1 MNSTDFKE
9 LDIESKVKYVN
20 ELLQQ
25 GDSVDNIRINLG
37 VGKNYIGNTFKEDGY
52 KLNRNINQYIKGDN
66 VVTNTTNVVKKPNK
80 KVSKESNKVNNINT
94 SDDRIKVLEG
104 QIKDLQKQINL
115 INNRLDNNSI
125 TTNVVTDTTS
135 IIHSD
140 IDKLRNTDT
149 TSSHYRI
156 YKDIQEEFKAFC
168 KEHKQYKVQD
178 IISSALKEY
187 LDKYNK

>member
-9 LDIESKVKYVN
+9 LDIESKVK
-20 ELLQQ
+20 
-25 GDSVDNIRINLG
+25 S
-37 VGKNYIGNTFKEDGY
+37 
-52 KLNRNINQYIKGDN
+52 
-66 VVTNTTNVVKKPNK
+66 NVVKKPNK

-125 TTNVVTDTTS
+125 TTNVVIDTTS
-135 IIHSD
+135 IIHSS
-140 IDKLRNTDT
+140 IDSYDRNDT

-156 YKDIQEEFKAFC
+156 YTDIQEEFKKFC
-168 KEHKQYKVQD
+168 KDNRQYKVQD
-178 IISSALKEY
+178 IISSAIREY

>member
-1 MNSTDFKE
+1 MSGNEFKD

-25 GDSVDNIRINLG
+25 GGSVDNIRTTLG
-37 VGKNYIGNTFKEDGY
+37 IGKNYIANTFAKDGY
-52 KLNRNINQYIKGDN
+52 KLNRNINQYIKCDN
-66 VVTNTTNVVKKPNK
+66 VVTNTTNVVKQNIKPSEPK
-80 KVSKESNKVNNINT
+80 KETNNINT
-94 SDDRIKVLEG
+94 KDSYYKALEW

-178 IISSALKEY
+178 IISSAIKEY

>member
-25 GDSVDNIRINLG
+25 GDSVDNIRTTLG
-37 VGKNYIGNTFKEDGY
+37 IGKNYIANTFAKDGY
-52 KLNRNINQYIKGDN
+52 KLNRNINQYIKCDN
-66 VVTNTTNVVKKPNK
+66 VVTNTTNVVKQNIKPSEPK
-80 KVSKESNKVNNINT
+80 KETNNINT
-94 SDDRIKVLEG
+94 KDSYYKALEW

-135 IIHSD
+135 IIHSS
-140 IDKLRNTDT
+140 IDSYDRNDT

-156 YKDIQEEFKAFC
+156 YTDIQEEFKKFC
-168 KEHKQYKVQD
+168 KDNRQYKVQD
-178 IISSALKEY
+178 IISSAIKEY

>member
-1 MNSTDFKE
+1 MSGNEFKG

-25 GDSVDNIRINLG
+25 GDSVDNIRTTLG
-37 VGKNYIGNTFKEDGY
+37 IGKNYIANKFGKGGY
-52 KLNRNINQYIKGDN
+52 KLNRNINQYIKNDT
-66 VVTNTTNVVKKPNK
+66 VVTDTTNVVKKPNK
-80 KVSKESNKVNNINT
+80 KVSKQSNKVNNINT
-94 SDDRIKVLEG
+94 SDDRIKVLER
-104 QIKDLQKQINL
+104 QIKDLQSQINI
-115 INNRLDNNSI
+115 INDMLNKNNA
-125 TTNVVTDTTS
+125 TNVVIDTTS
-135 IIHSD
+135 FIHSD

-178 IISSALKEY
+178 IISSAIKEY

>member
-1 MNSTDFKE
+1 MNSTDFKK

-25 GDSVDNIRINLG
+25 GDSVDNIRTTLG
-37 VGKNYIGNTFKEDGY
+37 IGKNYIANTFAKGGY
-52 KLNRNINQYIKGDN
+52 KLNINQYIKCDD
-66 VVTNTTNVVKKPNK
+66 VVTNTTNVVKQNIKPSEPK
-80 KVSKESNKVNNINT
+80 KETNNINT
-94 SDDRIKVLEG
+94 KDSYYKALEG

-178 IISSALKEY
+178 IISSAIREY

>member
-1 MNSTDFKE
+1 MSGNEFKG

-37 VGKNYIGNTFKEDGY
+37 VGKNYIGNTFKEEGY
-52 KLNRNINQYIKGDN
+52 KLNRNINQYIKNDT
-66 VVTNTTNVVKKPNK
+66 VVTDTTNVVKKPNK
-80 KVSKESNKVNNINT
+80 KVSKQSNKVNNINT
-94 SDDRIKVLEG
+94 SDDRIKVLER
-104 QIKDLQKQINL
+104 QIKDLQSQINI
-115 INNRLDNNSI
+115 INDMLNKNNA
-125 TTNVVTDTTS
+125 TNVVIDTTS
-135 IIHSD
+135 FIHSD

-178 IISSALKEY
+178 IISSAIKEY

>member
-9 LDIESKVKYVN
+9 LDIEYKVKYVN

-37 VGKNYIGNTFKEDGY
+37 VGKNYIGNTFKGHGY
-52 KLNRNINQYIKGDN
+52 KLNRNINQYIKNDD
-66 VVTNTTNVVKKPNK
+66 VVTYTTNVVKKPNK
-80 KVSKESNKVNNINT
+80 KVSKQSNEVNNINT
-94 SDDRIKVLEG
+94 KDSYYKALEG

-135 IIHSD
+135 IIHSS
-140 IDKLRNTDT
+140 ID
-149 TSSHYRI
+149 S
-156 YKDIQEEFKAFC
+156 
-168 KEHKQYKVQD
+168 YKV
-178 IISSALKEY
+178 L
-187 LDKYNK
+187 

>member
-1 MNSTDFKE
+1 MSGNEFKD

-25 GDSVDNIRINLG
+25 GDSVDNIRTTLG
-37 VGKNYIGNTFKEDGY
+37 IGKNYIANTFAKGGY
-52 KLNRNINQYIKGDN
+52 KLNRNINQYIKCDDD
-66 VVTNTTNVVKKPNK
+66 
-80 KVSKESNKVNNINT
+80 INT
-94 SDDRIKVLEG
+94 KDSYYKALEG

-135 IIHSD
+135 IIHSS
-140 IDKLRNTDT
+140 IDSYDRNDT
-149 TSSHYRI
+149 KSSHYRI
-156 YKDIQEEFKAFC
+156 YTDIQEEFKKFC
-168 KEHKQYKVQD
+168 KDNRQYKVQD
-178 IISSALKEY
+178 IISSAIKEY

>member
-1 MNSTDFKE
+1 MSGNEFKE

-25 GDSVDNIRINLG
+25 GDSVDNIRTTLG
-37 VGKNYIGNTFKEDGY
+37 IGKNYIANTFAKDGY
-52 KLNRNINQYIKGDN
+52 KLNRNINQYIKCDD
-66 VVTNTTNVVKKPNK
+66 VVTNTTNVVKQNIKPSEPK
-80 KVSKESNKVNNINT
+80 KETNNINT
-94 SDDRIKVLEG
+94 KDSYYKALEW

-156 YKDIQEEFKAFC
+156 YTDIQEEFKKFC
-168 KEHKQYKVQD
+168 KDNRQYKVQD

>member
-25 GDSVDNIRINLG
+25 GDSVDNIRTTLG
-37 VGKNYIGNTFKEDGY
+37 IGKNYIADKFGKGGY
-52 KLNRNINQYIKGDN
+52 KLNRNINQYIKCDD
-66 VVTNTTNVVKKPNK
+66 VVTNTTNVVKQNIKPSETK
-80 KVSKESNKVNNINT
+80 KETNNINT
-94 SDDRIKVLEG
+94 KDSYYKALEG

-135 IIHSD
+135 IIHSS
-140 IDKLRNTDT
+140 IDSYDRNDT

-156 YKDIQEEFKAFC
+156 YTDIQEEFKKFC
-168 KEHKQYKVQD
+168 KDNRQYKVQD
-178 IISSALKEY
+178 IISSAIKEY

>member
-25 GDSVDNIRINLG
+25 GDSVDNIRTTLG
-37 VGKNYIGNTFKEDGY
+37 IGKNYIADKFGKGGY
-52 KLNRNINQYIKGDN
+52 KLNRNINQYIKCDD
-66 VVTNTTNVVKKPNK
+66 VVTNTTNVVKQNIKPSEPK
-80 KVSKESNKVNNINT
+80 KETNNINT
-94 SDDRIKVLEG
+94 KDSYYKALEG

-178 IISSALKEY
+178 IISSAIKEY

>member
-9 LDIESKVKYVN
+9 FDIESKVKYVN

-25 GDSVDNIRINLG
+25 GDSVDNIRTTLG
-37 VGKNYIGNTFKEDGY
+37 IGKNYIANKFGKGGY

-66 VVTNTTNVVKKPNK
+66 VVTNTTNVVKKLNK

-94 SDDRIKVLEG
+94 SDDRIKVLER
-104 QIKDLQKQINL
+104 QIKDLQSQINI
-115 INNRLDNNSI
+115 INDMLNKNNA
-125 TTNVVTDTTS
+125 TNVVIDTTS
-135 IIHSD
+135 IIHSS
-140 IDKLRNTDT
+140 IDSYDRNDT
-149 TSSHYRI
+149 KSSHYRI
-156 YKDIQEEFKAFC
+156 YTDIQEEFKAFC

-178 IISSALKEY
+178 IISSAIKEY

>member
-1 MNSTDFKE
+1 MSGNEFKG

-25 GDSVDNIRINLG
+25 GDSVDNIRTTLG
-37 VGKNYIGNTFKEDGY
+37 IGKNYIANKFGKGGY

-80 KVSKESNKVNNINT
+80 KVSKQSNKVNNINT
-94 SDDRIKVLEG
+94 SDDRIKVLER
-104 QIKDLQKQINL
+104 QIKDLQSQINI
-115 INNRLDNNSI
+115 INDMLNKNNA
-125 TTNVVTDTTS
+125 TNVVIDTTS
-135 IIHSD
+135 IIHSS
-140 IDKLRNTDT
+140 IDSYDRNDT
-149 TSSHYRI
+149 KSSHYRI
-156 YKDIQEEFKAFC
+156 YTDIQEEFKAFC

-178 IISSALKEY
+178 IISSAIKEY

>member
-1 MNSTDFKE
+1 MSGNEFKD
-9 LDIESKVKYVN
+9 LDIESKVNYIN
-20 ELLQQ
+20 TLLEQ

-37 VGKNYIGNTFKEDGY
+37 VGKNYIGNTFQKNGY
-52 KLNRNINQYIKGDN
+52 KLNRNINQYVKDDT
-66 VVTNTTNVVKKPNK
+66 VVIDTTNVVKKSNK
-80 KVSKESNKVNNINT
+80 KVSKQSNEVNNINT
-94 SDDRIKVLEG
+94 SDDRIKVLER
-104 QIKDLQKQINL
+104 QIKDLQSQINI
-115 INNRLDNNSI
+115 INDILNKNNA
-125 TTNVVTDTTS
+125 TNVVIDTTS
-135 IIHSD
+135 FIHSD

-178 IISSALKEY
+178 IISSAIKEY

>member
-25 GDSVDNIRINLG
+25 GGSVDNIRTTLG
-37 VGKNYIGNTFKEDGY
+37 IGKNYIANTFAKDGY
-52 KLNRNINQYIKGDN
+52 KLNRNINQYIKCDN
-66 VVTNTTNVVKKPNK
+66 VVTNTTNIVKQNIKPSEPK
-80 KVSKESNKVNNINT
+80 KETNNINT
-94 SDDRIKVLEG
+94 KDSYYKALEG
-104 QIKDLQKQINL
+104 QIKDIQKQINL

-178 IISSALKEY
+178 IISSAIKEY

>member
-1 MNSTDFKE
+1 MNSTDFKK

-25 GDSVDNIRINLG
+25 GDSVDNIRTTLG
-37 VGKNYIGNTFKEDGY
+37 IGKNYISNTFGKDGY
-52 KLNRNINQYIKGDN
+52 KLNRNINQYIKCDD
-66 VVTNTTNVVKKPNK
+66 VVTNTTNVVKQNIKPSEPK
-80 KVSKESNKVNNINT
+80 KETNNINT
-94 SDDRIKVLEG
+94 KDSYYKALEG

-135 IIHSD
+135 IIHSS
-140 IDKLRNTDT
+140 IDSYDRNDT

-156 YKDIQEEFKAFC
+156 YTDIQEEFKKFC
-168 KEHKQYKVQD
+168 KDNRQYKVQD
-178 IISSALKEY
+178 IISSAIREY

>member
-9 LDIESKVKYVN
+9 LDIEYKVKYVN

-37 VGKNYIGNTFKEDGY
+37 VGKNYIGNTFKGHGY
-52 KLNRNINQYIKGDN
+52 KLNRNINQYIKNDD
-66 VVTNTTNVVKKPNK
+66 VVTYTTNVVKKPNK
-80 KVSKESNKVNNINT
+80 KVSKQSNEVNNINT
-94 SDDRIKVLEG
+94 KDSYYKALEG

-135 IIHSD
+135 IIHSS
-140 IDKLRNTDT
+140 IDSYDRNDT

-156 YKDIQEEFKAFC
+156 YTDIQEEFKKFC
-168 KEHKQYKVQD
+168 KDNRQYKVQD
-178 IISSALKEY
+178 IISSAIKEY

>member
-25 GDSVDNIRINLG
+25 GDSVDNIRTTLG
-37 VGKNYIGNTFKEDGY
+37 IGKNYIANTFAKGGY
-52 KLNRNINQYIKGDN
+52 KLNRNINQYIKCDD
-66 VVTNTTNVVKKPNK
+66 VVTNTTNVVKQNIKPSEPK
-80 KVSKESNKVNNINT
+80 KETNNINT
-94 SDDRIKVLEG
+94 KDSYYKALEG

-135 IIHSD
+135 IIHSS
-140 IDKLRNTDT
+140 IDSYDRNDT

-156 YKDIQEEFKAFC
+156 YTDIQEEFKKFC
-168 KEHKQYKVQD
+168 KDNRQYKVQD
-178 IISSALKEY
+178 IISSAIREY

>member
-1 MNSTDFKE
+1 MSGNEFKG

-25 GDSVDNIRINLG
+25 GDSVDNIRTTLG
-37 VGKNYIGNTFKEDGY
+37 IGKNYIANTFAKGGY

-80 KVSKESNKVNNINT
+80 KVSKQSNEVNNINT
-94 SDDRIKVLEG
+94 SDDRIKVLER

-125 TTNVVTDTTS
+125 TTNVVIDTTS
-135 IIHSD
+135 FIHSD

-178 IISSALKEY
+178 IISSAIKEY

>member
-1 MNSTDFKE
+1 MSGNEFKG

-25 GDSVDNIRINLG
+25 GDSVDNIRTTLG
-37 VGKNYIGNTFKEDGY
+37 IGKNYIANTFGKGGY

-80 KVSKESNKVNNINT
+80 KVSKQSNEVNNINT
-94 SDDRIKVLEG
+94 SDDRIKVLER
-104 QIKDLQKQINL
+104 QIKDLQSQINI
-115 INNRLDNNSI
+115 INDMLNKNNA
-125 TTNVVTDTTS
+125 TNVVIDTTS
-135 IIHSD
+135 IIHSS
-140 IDKLRNTDT
+140 IDSYDRNDT
-149 TSSHYRI
+149 KSSHYRI
-156 YKDIQEEFKAFC
+156 YTDIQEEFKAFC

-178 IISSALKEY
+178 IISSAIKEY

>member
-1 MNSTDFKE
+1 MNSTDFKA
-9 LDIESKVKYVN
+9 LDIEYKVKYVN

-37 VGKNYIGNTFKEDGY
+37 VGKNYIGNTFKDQGY
-52 KLNRNINQYIKGDN
+52 KLNRNINQYIKNDT
-66 VVTNTTNVVKKPNK
+66 VVTDTTNVVKKPNK
-80 KVSKESNKVNNINT
+80 KVSKQSNKVNNINT
-94 SDDRIKVLEG
+94 SDDRIKVLER
-104 QIKDLQKQINL
+104 QIKDLQSQINI
-115 INNRLDNNSI
+115 INDMLNKNNA
-125 TTNVVTDTTS
+125 TNVVIDTTS
-135 IIHSD
+135 FIHSD

-178 IISSALKEY
+178 IISSAIKEY

>member
-1 MNSTDFKE
+1 MSGNEFKD
-9 LDIESKVKYVN
+9 LDIESKVNYVN
-20 ELLQQ
+20 TLLEQ
-25 GDSVDNIRINLG
+25 GNTVETICKNMG
-37 VGKNYIGNTFKEDGY
+37 KGKNFIRNTLKDYGY
-52 KLNRNINQYIKGDN
+52 SLNKSINQYIKDDT
-66 VVTNTTNVVKKPNK
+66 VVTDTTNVVKKSNK
-80 KVSKESNKVNNINT
+80 KVSKQSNVVNNINT

-135 IIHSD
+135 IIHSS
-140 IDKLRNTDT
+140 IDSYDRNDT
-149 TSSHYRI
+149 KSSHYRI
-156 YKDIQEEFKAFC
+156 YTDIQEEFKAFC

-178 IISSALKEY
+178 IISSAIKEY

>member
-1 MNSTDFKE
+1 MNSTDFKA
-9 LDIESKVKYVN
+9 LDIEYKVKYVN

-37 VGKNYIGNTFKEDGY
+37 VGKNYIGNTLKEQGY
-52 KLNRNINQYIKGDN
+52 KLNRNINQYIKNDT
-66 VVTNTTNVVKKPNK
+66 VVTDTTNVVKKPNK
-80 KVSKESNKVNNINT
+80 KVSKQSNKVNNINT
-94 SDDRIKVLEG
+94 SDDRIKVLER
-104 QIKDLQKQINL
+104 QIKDLQSQINI
-115 INNRLDNNSI
+115 INDMLNKNNA
-125 TTNVVTDTTS
+125 TNVVIDTTS
-135 IIHSD
+135 FIHSD

-178 IISSALKEY
+178 IISSAIKEY

>member
-1 MNSTDFKE
+1 MSGNEFKD
-9 LDIESKVKYVN
+9 LDIEFQVKYVN

-25 GDSVDNIRINLG
+25 GDSVDNIRTTLG
-37 VGKNYIGNTFKEDGY
+37 IGKNYIANKFGKGGY

-80 KVSKESNKVNNINT
+80 KVSKQSNEVNNINT
-94 SDDRIKVLEG
+94 SDDRIKVLER
-104 QIKDLQKQINL
+104 QIKDLQSQINI
-115 INNRLDNNSI
+115 INDMLNKNNA
-125 TTNVVTDTTS
+125 TNVVIDTTS
-135 IIHSD
+135 FIHSD

-178 IISSALKEY
+178 IISSAIKEY

>member
-9 LDIESKVKYVN
+9 LDIKSKVKYVN

-25 GDSVDNIRINLG
+25 GDSVDNIRTTLG
-37 VGKNYIGNTFKEDGY
+37 IGKNYIADTLSKGGY
-52 KLNRNINQYIKGDN
+52 KLNRNINQYIKCDD
-66 VVTNTTNVVKKPNK
+66 VVTNTTNVVKQNIKPSKPK
-80 KVSKESNKVNNINT
+80 KETNNINT
-94 SDDRIKVLEG
+94 KDSYYKALEG

-135 IIHSD
+135 IIHSS
-140 IDKLRNTDT
+140 IDSYDRNDT

-156 YKDIQEEFKAFC
+156 YTDIQEEFKKFC
-168 KEHKQYKVQD
+168 KDNRQYKVQD
-178 IISSALKEY
+178 IISSAIKEY

>member
-25 GDSVDNIRINLG
+25 GDSVDNIRTTLG
-37 VGKNYIGNTFKEDGY
+37 IGKNYIANTFAKGGY
-52 KLNRNINQYIKGDN
+52 KLNRNINQYIKCDD
-66 VVTNTTNVVKKPNK
+66 VVTNTTNVVKQNIKPSEPK
-80 KVSKESNKVNNINT
+80 KKTNNINT
-94 SDDRIKVLEG
+94 NDSYYKALEEG
-104 QIKDLQKQINL
+104 QIKDIQKQINL

-140 IDKLRNTDT
+140 IDKLRNKYT

-178 IISSALKEY
+178 IISSAIKEY

>member
-37 VGKNYIGNTFKEDGY
+37 VGKNYIGNTFKEHGY
-52 KLNRNINQYIKGDN
+52 KLNRNINQYIKNDN
-66 VVTNTTNVVKKPNK
+66 VVTNTTNVVKQNIKPSEPK
-80 KVSKESNKVNNINT
+80 KETNNINT
-94 SDDRIKVLEG
+94 KDSYYKALEG
-104 QIKDLQKQINL
+104 QIKDIQKQINL

-178 IISSALKEY
+178 IISSAIKEY

>member
-25 GDSVDNIRINLG
+25 GDSVDNIRTTLG
-37 VGKNYIGNTFKEDGY
+37 IGKNYIANTFAKGGY
-52 KLNRNINQYIKGDN
+52 KLNRNINQYIKNDT
-66 VVTNTTNVVKKPNK
+66 VVTDTTNVVIKPNK
-80 KVSKESNKVNNINT
+80 KDSKESNKVNNINT

-104 QIKDLQKQINL
+104 QIKDIQKQINL

-135 IIHSD
+135 IIHSS
-140 IDKLRNTDT
+140 IDSYDRNDT
-149 TSSHYRI
+149 KSSHYRI
-156 YKDIQEEFKAFC
+156 YTDIQEEFKKFC
-168 KEHKQYKVQD
+168 KDNRQYKVQD
-178 IISSALKEY
+178 IISSAIKEY

>member
-1 MNSTDFKE
+1 MSGNEFKG

-25 GDSVDNIRINLG
+25 GDSVDNIRTTLG
-37 VGKNYIGNTFKEDGY
+37 IGKNYIANKFGKGGY

-80 KVSKESNKVNNINT
+80 KVSKQSNEVNNINT
-94 SDDRIKVLEG
+94 SDDRIKVLER
-104 QIKDLQKQINL
+104 QIKDLQSQINI
-115 INNRLDNNSI
+115 INDMLNKNNA
-125 TTNVVTDTTS
+125 TNVVIDTTS
-135 IIHSD
+135 IIHSS
-140 IDKLRNTDT
+140 IDSYDRNDT
-149 TSSHYRI
+149 KSSHYRI
-156 YKDIQEEFKAFC
+156 YTDIQEEFKAFC

-178 IISSALKEY
+178 IISSAIKEY

>member
-25 GDSVDNIRINLG
+25 GDSVDNIRTTLG
-37 VGKNYIGNTFKEDGY
+37 IGKNYIADKFGKGGY
-52 KLNRNINQYIKGDN
+52 KLNRNINQYIKCDD
-66 VVTNTTNVVKKPNK
+66 VVTNTTNVVKQNIKPSEPK
-80 KVSKESNKVNNINT
+80 KETNNINT
-94 SDDRIKVLEG
+94 KDSYYKALEG

-135 IIHSD
+135 IIHSS
-140 IDKLRNTDT
+140 IDSYDRNDT

-156 YKDIQEEFKAFC
+156 YTDIQEEFKKFC
-168 KEHKQYKVQD
+168 KDNRQYKVQD
-178 IISSALKEY
+178 IISSAIREY

>member
-1 MNSTDFKE
+1 MSGNEFKD

-25 GDSVDNIRINLG
+25 GGSVDNIRTTLG
-37 VGKNYIGNTFKEDGY
+37 IGKNYIANTFAKDGY
-52 KLNRNINQYIKGDN
+52 KLNRNINQYIKCDN
-66 VVTNTTNVVKKPNK
+66 VVTNTTNVVKQNIKPSEPK
-80 KVSKESNKVNNINT
+80 KETNNINT
-94 SDDRIKVLEG
+94 KDSYYKALEG
-104 QIKDLQKQINL
+104 QIKDIQKQINL

-178 IISSALKEY
+178 IISSAIKEY